1 MPAVALSRVGAR
13 VVESGPGGE
22 NLAAGAGRRLEALP
36 DPRLPQ
42 GRIYPLACLIAVA
55 VCAFTAAGN
64 DRFTAVGQWI
74 RRASQQDLARLRAP
88 WDPLAGRYRAP
99 DEKTIRVVLDRLDPR
114 ALTRALLGP
123 RPRGRP
129 GGPTPASVRGYRARR
144 AARQV
149 KALARDRLRAV
160 AVDGK
165 TSRGA
170 RRADGTRVHLLG
182 VAEHG
187 GHLLDHLEVDVKH
200 NETSHFTALLQPLD
214 LAGTVVTFDALHTVR
229 ANLDWLAGEKKA
241 QYIAVV
247 KENQPL
253 LHARIKALPSRQVP
267 AGSVTR
273 EAGHGR
279 TETRTLKAAHV
290 SRLDFPHAR
299 QAIKITRWRKE
310 TATGK
315 ISRETAYAVTSLT
328 SAEATAQD
336 LARLVREQWSI
347 EAHHHVRDVTF
358 RGTPEPCVRLPG
370 VARRGAGPGP
380 VHVRFVQSR
389 RPRHLKCWPHD
400 VRIQAYQR
408 ADCSPCGRG
417 LRLRRG
423 PGQPPAMGTG
433 AWKLR

>member
-1 MPAVALSRVGAR
+1 MPATALSRVGAR
-13 VVESGPGGE
+13 VVESGPDGE
-22 NLAAGAGRRLEALP
+22 TLAAGAWQRLEALP
-36 DPRLPQ
+36 DPRSPQ
-42 GRIYPLACLIAVA
+42 GRIYPLACLVAVA

-74 RRASQQDLARLRAP
+74 RRAGQADLARLRAP
-88 WDPLAGRYRAP
+88 WDPIGGRYRAP

-123 RPRGRP
+123 RPRRSRRR
-129 GGPTPASVRGYRARR
+129 GGPAPASVRGYHARR
-144 AARQV
+144 AAEQA
-149 KALARDRLRAV
+149 KALARGRLRAV

-200 NETSHFTALLQPLD
+200 NETSHFTALLEPLD
-214 LAGTVVTFDALHTVR
+214 LGGAVVTFDALHTVR

-247 KENQPL
+247 KKNQPL
-253 LHARIKALPSRQVP
+253 LHARVRALPWRQVP
-267 AGSVTR
+267 AGSTTR

-290 SRLDFPHAR
+290 SGLDFPHAR
-299 QAIKITRWRKE
+299 QAIKITRRQQD
-310 TATGK
+310 TGTGRTT
-315 ISRETAYAVTSLT
+315 RETVYAITSLT
-328 SAEATAQD
+328 SAHATAPD

-347 EAHHHVRDVTF
+347 EAHHHISS
-358 RGTPEPCVRLPG
+358 GTRRS
-370 VARRGAGPGP
+370 ARTPPPAGPGAGPP
-380 VHVRFVQSR
+380 TWPPSALPSSR
-389 RPRHLKCWPHD
+389 P
-400 VRIQAYQR
+400 
-408 ADCSPCGRG
+408 
-417 LRLRRG
+417 
-423 PGQPPAMGTG
+423 
-433 AWKLR
+433 